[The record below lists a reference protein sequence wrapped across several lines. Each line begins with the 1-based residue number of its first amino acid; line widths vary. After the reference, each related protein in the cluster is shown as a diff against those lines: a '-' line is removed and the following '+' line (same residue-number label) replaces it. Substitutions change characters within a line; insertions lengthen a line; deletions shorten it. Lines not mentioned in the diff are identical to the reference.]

1 MIIDLREPFPIGF
14 KKFRSTVISL
24 VIFGILHSVQTFN
37 PEYSPQFYLKTRI
50 AASPNKANSDPE
62 NLLGPFVC
70 QLSGDAIGCKDS
82 VYLLG
87 NTLDRHSY
95 VYDLRKKVE
104 RSQTFDTYL
113 RKEKELLILTSCKH
127 TDLSL
132 SFLPNIRYV
141 LLIG

>member
-14 KKFRSTVISL
+14 KNFRSTVISL
-24 VIFGILHSVQTFN
+24 VIFGIPHSVQTLN

-70 QLSGDAIGCKDS
+70 QLSGDAIGCEDS

-87 NTLDRHSY
+87 HTLDRHIY

-104 RSQTFDTYL
+104 RSRTFWYIS
-113 RKEKELLILTSCKH
+113 K
-127 TDLSL
+127 
-132 SFLPNIRYV
+132 
-141 LLIG
+141 